1 MKHIPID
8 NNIYKFL
15 KEIDNHYK
23 DELIGLSCKNQI
35 SDEVISRIQKNN
47 WNNNNTYVYVIT
59 EINKTQLQNFLS
71 MTSICKGVAIDL
83 YKYDDAIKIIN
94 DYAMDLNY
102 LFYVNAAIPTEELE
116 KNEIR
121 YTKIYGNI
129 YDIS

>member
-59 EINKTQLQNFLS
+59 EINKIKFAYFQFHKIL
-71 MTSICKGVAIDL
+71 L
-83 YKYDDAIKIIN
+83 YIK
-94 DYAMDLNY
+94 
-102 LFYVNAAIPTEELE
+102 EELLCVE
-116 KNEIR
+116 L
-121 YTKIYGNI
+121 
-129 YDIS
+129 